1 MAPTSGPTYSTVTLF
16 AYEEMTVETM
26 KDQNNRL
33 TTSRVTDDMVSVV
46 TAPAA
51 GFSLLNLY

>member
-1 MAPTSGPTYSTVTLF
+1 
-16 AYEEMTVETM
+16 MTVETM

-33 TTSRVTDDMVSVV
+33 TDMRVTDDMVNVI